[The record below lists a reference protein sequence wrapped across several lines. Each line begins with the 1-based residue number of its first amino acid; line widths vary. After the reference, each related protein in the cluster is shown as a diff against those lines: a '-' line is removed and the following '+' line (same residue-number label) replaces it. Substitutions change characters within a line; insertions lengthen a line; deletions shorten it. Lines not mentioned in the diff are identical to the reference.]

1 MPEIS
6 VIVPVFDMERYLR
19 QCVESVLA
27 QTFHDWELLLV
38 DDGSSDSSGALCD
51 GFAAKDSRIRAFHI
65 ANSGPGAARNF
76 GIEKASAPWIA
87 FLDADDLLHPR
98 ALELL
103 RAAALRSGLPLV
115 AGSIKPAVES
125 FLIASGSGKDLS
137 AGVMNASRN
146 GSVEELKFRVSPAD
160 SAVGSLLYQRGLD
173 TSAYGKLFSRSL
185 FEGLGF
191 TPGILYEDLDLLY
204 RLILKAG
211 EIAEI
216 PQAVYYHRKNPRSL
230 LSRFTPARRDA
241 LTVTRHIE
249 SYMARCR
256 PELLGAARAR
266 RLAANFNI
274 FCLAGFCEDAGEEIK
289 NLPDLC
295 WREIKRLRGGCFLD
309 PRLRMKDRLGIIVSY
324 FGGRKLV
331 KMLSRF
337 VY

>member
-38 DDGSSDSSGALCD
+38 DDGSTDSSGAICD

-65 ANSGPGAARNF
+65 ANGGPGAARNF
-76 GIEKASAPWIA
+76 GIEKAAAPWIA
-87 FLDADDLLHPR
+87 FLDADDLLHPQ

-103 RAAALRSGLPLV
+103 RAVALRSGAPIV
-115 AGSIKPAVES
+115 CGSIRRAAES
-125 FLIASGSGKDLS
+125 FPIASCSGKDSS
-137 AGVMNASRN
+137 APRKNASRS
-146 GSVEELKFRVSPAD
+146 GSVAELEFSVSDAVA
-160 SAVGSLLYQRGLD
+160 AVGRLLYQRGLD

-185 FEGLGF
+185 FEGLPF

-216 PQAVYYHRKNPRSL
+216 PQTVYSHKKNPQSL

-241 LTVTRHIE
+241 LTVTRRIE
-249 SYMARCR
+249 SYMAEHR

-274 FCLAGFCEDAGEEIK
+274 FCLTVFCEDAGEEIK
-289 NLPDLC
+289 ALPDLC
-295 WREIKRLRGGCFLD
+295 WSEIKRLRGGCFLD
-309 PRLRMKDRLGIIVSY
+309 PRLRLKDRLGIIVSY
-324 FGGRKLV
+324 LGGRKLV
-331 KMLSRF
+331 KMLSRL